1 MPLLLWEAI
10 QFSSDVTRKFNF
22 EGSMIKSIEKFF
34 RAFGGRQVPYLE
46 ITKTNSILIKLNQ
59 ILFK

>member
-1 MPLLLWEAI
+1 
-10 QFSSDVTRKFNF
+10 
-22 EGSMIKSIEKFF
+22 MIKSIEKFF